1 MNRING
7 LKVNQIGCSVFTMT
21 RTGYSNHI
29 HMFAYLRAIFD
40 IYIRSSGSTSYLC
53 CLRLPQ
59 RTTNHPK
66 DASAIADINISLFWC
81 CTDRPK
87 MCALDLT
94 RQLRTQTAIV
104 HPLLKRFASDEEP
117 VVSGFFSC
125 CSVSVLQAFAV
136 IDCGQQMF
144 TRSITTQVY

>member
-1 MNRING
+1 
-7 LKVNQIGCSVFTMT
+7 
-21 RTGYSNHI
+21 
-29 HMFAYLRAIFD
+29 
-40 IYIRSSGSTSYLC
+40 
-53 CLRLPQ
+53 
-59 RTTNHPK
+59 
-66 DASAIADINISLFWC
+66 
-81 CTDRPK
+81 

-104 HPLLKRFASDEEP
+104 HPLLKRFATTSDEEP

-144 TRSITTQVY
+144 TRSITIQVY